1 MKMKISIS
9 TIVFLLGFT
18 VAAQNTS
25 SKLPINPE
33 TNKIEFQEVVDQDGT
48 KDELFNRSIYWL
60 NDFYKDPVR
69 VTSLRDI
76 ETGKIVGQHRFRIYY
91 TDKDGNKIAAGMIG
105 YDFMIEL
112 KQDRYRYTLNNFL
125 LKSATRQPV
134 EKWLNK
140 NDPAYDVRWN
150 EYLDQIEEFVKN
162 WSNSLKEKMK
172 PEAEKAPDE
181 W

>member
-1 MKMKISIS
+1 MLIL
-9 TIVFLLGFT
+9 FGF
-18 VAAQNTS
+18 ALIAQNTA
-25 SKLPINPE
+25 SKFPINPE
-33 TNKIEFQEVVDQDGT
+33 TSLIEFQEVVEEDGT
-48 KDELFNRSIYWL
+48 KDELFNRSVYWL
-60 NDFYKDPVR
+60 NDYYKDPTR
-69 VTSLRDI
+69 VTSLRDV
-76 ETGKIVGQHRFRIYY
+76 ETGKIVGQHRFRVYY

-105 YDFMIEL
+105 YDFMIEF

-150 EYLDQIEEFVKN
+150 EYLDQIAEYAEN
-162 WSNSLKEKMK
+162 WGDTLKEKMK
-172 PEAEKAPDE
+172 PEAEKVPDE